1 MIMMMFDLPL
11 KILCLDVYIQ
21 KSDDNNGN
29 SGEAKAREAT
39 IEPKGGRQRLSKNL
53 PGVVGTGRKVLDD
66 GGRSILDD
74 SKSILDD
81 SKSILDDGK
90 SILYFG

>member
-21 KSDDNNGN
+21 KSDDNNGK

-39 IEPKGGRQRLSKNL
+39 IEPKGGRQRFSKNL
-53 PGVVGTGRKVLDD
+53 PGVVCTGRKVLLPWMMMVL
-66 GGRSILDD
+66 GVFWS
-74 SKSILDD
+74 
-81 SKSILDDGK
+81 
-90 SILYFG
+90 FG